1 MPESITFPQY
11 SSPSSSSPSSSSLSS
26 SSTTSSQPNYEELAR
41 FLIEPLLDSPESLSI
56 HCEIARSNQR
66 VLIRVAFAEEEQGRV
81 FGRGGRNID
90 AIRAT
95 LEAAA
100 IASGQSARLEIFG
113 VRENSRE
120 FNSYDRNNNG
130 SRFQNEN
137 DEDGDR
143 RGFKKPS
150 IPRPSIPS
158 RRPSFRR
165 RRSSGES
172 RGNWRPGNSD
182 W

>member
-1 MPESITFPQY
+1 MPESITFSQSSST
-11 SSPSSSSPSSSSLSS
+11 SSPLSSSP
-26 SSTTSSQPNYEELAR
+26 SSQPNYEQLTR
-41 FLIEPLLDSPESLSI
+41 FLIEPLLDSPESLSVY
-56 HCEIARSNQR
+56 CEVARSNQR
-66 VLIRVAFAEEEQGRV
+66 VLIRVAFGEEEQGRV

-120 FNSYDRNNNG
+120 FNSYDRNG
-130 SRFQNEN
+130 SRFQNDEN
-137 DEDGDR
+137 GDR
-143 RGFKKPS
+143 RSIKKPS
-150 IPRPSIPS
+150 LPRPSIPS

-172 RGNWRPGNSD
+172 RGNWREGNSD